1 MSKLFE
7 KLAAEEN
14 KFFTSQF
21 LAPVLKGKP
30 IRVRIA
36 STTLTLPVAEPTNFQ
51 GWGVFDLE
59 KYSDITIE
67 PAKVSK
73 KLNESLLRHGTK
85 ESVKKISDLGVEY
98 YMFRYKFINNKF
110 VSEHKG
116 KLDASVHTYNAA
128 RFVREPNMKERQSYL
143 NLFPVLRLIL
153 CRKQGNQ
160 WLGIPANQA
169 DTRFRV
175 SGLAP
180 VQLAEEVQL
189 FEVVQTRFDGTTCWF
204 DSIDEA
210 NSPRKAV
217 YLRESL
223 TTLVEPDKVLLSG
236 LTQEEKDAYLMAY
249 GPALEADIEAK
260 KDKQEERIKLALFK
274 AGARYQSYIER
285 GNTFTV
291 EYVVDGERHKS
302 VVDKET
308 LGVQSAGI
316 CLSGNDKMF
325 DLQTLVGVIR
335 NGIRQHRIVRVG
347 NNYGDHNY
355 GSYDDQDD
363 W

>member
-14 KFFTSQF
+14 KVFTSQF
-21 LAPVLKGKP
+21 LSPVLKGHP
-30 IRVRIA
+30 IRLRIA
-36 STTLTLPVAEPTNFQ
+36 NVIVTLAVVKPKDFS
-51 GWGVFDLE
+51 GWGVFR
-59 KYSDITIE
+59 
-67 PAKVSK
+67 AKSI
-73 KLNESLLRHGTK
+73 K
-85 ESVKKISDLGVEY
+85 EAE
-98 YMFRYKFINNKF
+98 
-110 VSEHKG
+110 
-116 KLDASVHTYNAA
+116 
-128 RFVREPNMKERQSYL
+128 FVREPNLTERQAYL

-153 CRKQGNQ
+153 CRKQGSQ
-160 WLGIPANQA
+160 WLGIPANQS

-180 VQLAEEVQL
+180 VHLAEEVQL
-189 FEVVQTRFDGTTCWF
+189 FEVVQTRFDGANCWF

-302 VVDKET
+302 VVNKET
-308 LGVQSAGI
+308 LAVQSAGI

-347 NNYGDHNY
+347 TNFGDHNY
-355 GSYDDQDD
+355 GSYEDQDD